1 MKRLWNWLSDA
12 RRSLVSRYVILM
24 SVAVILIPLA
34 LILVVTIL
42 FLIYP
47 PYEKEH
53 AIYGGAIELENKWHN
68 EAKALGGK
76 SEEAI
81 QKRLEE
87 LYKRYSKA
95 TIYWVDPAGDTRL
108 QLPKDAKIQQ
118 HWTAADAM
126 QFMKERRSG
135 GDELFTIVAF
145 IGDQPSSGF
154 IILEVPRS
162 IITPTFKNT
171 TFAKYWSYAFPA
183 LLLIILFLFIG
194 ASWLFFY
201 RISRR
206 LLHMQKAMTS
216 SAAAFPGIPGRI
228 TVGKQDEIGRLEFA
242 FNTMIEQ
249 LEHGR
254 LRETE
259 EEQLRR
265 QLIANLSHDL
275 RTPLT
280 AIRGHAFQLNEEPL
294 SSRGRESLQV
304 IDRKVD
310 FLSRLID
317 NLLSYTLLSAG
328 RYPYRPEVID
338 MNRLLRQLCANWYA
352 AFEQQG
358 IELELDAPDHGFRWE
373 IDPQWMERIADNL
386 FQNILRHARD
396 GGYALVR
403 LYVRNG
409 SGYISFVDQGP
420 GMDSESGERGSG
432 IGLSIVSLMAKEMGL
447 QLTIDSS
454 TAGTRITLQGL
465 NQI

>member
-1 MKRLWNWLSDA
+1 MNRLLNWLSDA

-34 LILVVTIL
+34 IIVVVTAL

-47 PYEKEH
+47 PYEKEY
-53 AIYGGAIELENKWHN
+53 AVYGGAIELENKWHS
-68 EAKALGGK
+68 EVKSLGGK
-76 SEEAI
+76 PDEVI
-81 QKRLEE
+81 QQRLEK
-87 LYKRYSKA
+87 LYKRYNKA
-95 TIYWVDPAGDTRL
+95 TIYWVNSAGDTQL
-108 QLPKDAKIQQ
+108 QLPSDAKIQQ

-126 QFMKERRSG
+126 QFMKERPGS
-135 GDELFTIVAF
+135 DELFTIVAF
-145 IGDQPSSGF
+145 IGDQPSEGF
-154 IILEVPRS
+154 IILEVPRTV
-162 IITPTFKNT
+162 ITPTFKNT
-171 TFAKYWSYAFPA
+171 TFAKYWSFAFPA
-183 LLLIILFLFIG
+183 LLLIILLLFIG

-206 LLHMQKAMTS
+206 LLRMQKAMTS

-242 FNTMIEQ
+242 FNTMIGQ

-259 EEQLRR
+259 EEHLRR

-280 AIRGHAFQLNEEPL
+280 AIRGHAFQLNEEQL

-310 FLSRLID
+310 YLSRLID

-358 IELELDAPDHGFRWE
+358 IELELDAPDHSFRWE

-386 FQNILRHARD
+386 FQNILRHASA

-403 LYVRNG
+403 LYEWEG
-409 SGYISFVDQGP
+409 SGYISFVDHGP
-420 GMDSESGERGSG
+420 GMDSESDEAGSG
-432 IGLSIVSLMAKEMGL
+432 IGLNIVKLMAKEMGL

>member
-1 MKRLWNWLSDA
+1 MKRLWKWLSDA
-12 RRSLVSRYVILM
+12 SRSLVSRYVILIC
-24 SVAVILIPLA
+24 VAVILIPLA
-34 LILVVTIL
+34 LVLGASIL
-42 FLIYP
+42 FLFYP
-47 PYEKEH
+47 PDAREQSL
-53 AIYGGAIELENKWHN
+53 YGSGLKLETMWHN
-68 EAKALGGK
+68 EARSLGGK
-76 SEEAI
+76 PDEAV
-81 QKRLEE
+81 QQRLQE
-87 LYKRYSKA
+87 LYSTYTKA
-95 TIYWVDPAGDTRL
+95 TLYWVDVEGNTRL
-108 QLPKDAKIQQ
+108 QLPSSAQVQ
-118 HWTAADAM
+118 TQWTAADAI
-126 QFMKERRSG
+126 QFMKERR
-135 GDELFTIVAF
+135 DNNELFTVVAF
-145 IGDQPSSGF
+145 IGDHPSEGF
-154 IILEVPRS
+154 LVFELPRDV
-162 IITPTFKNT
+162 IYNAYKNAK
-171 TFAKYWSYAFPA
+171 FRKYWSYSFPTM
-183 LLLIILFLFIG
+183 LLIILCLFLA

-206 LLHMQKAMTS
+206 LLRMQKAMMP

-228 TVGKQDEIGRLEFA
+228 TVGRQDEIGRLELA

-254 LRETE
+254 LREAE

-280 AIRGHAFQLNEEPL
+280 AIRGHAFQLNEEQM

-310 FLSRLID
+310 YLSRLID

-328 RYPYRPEVID
+328 RYPYRPEHVD
-338 MNRLLRQLCANWYA
+338 MNRMLRQLCANWYA

-386 FQNILRHARD
+386 FQNILRHAVD
-396 GGYALVR
+396 GGCALVR
-403 LYVRNG
+403 LYESDG
-409 SGYISFVDQGP
+409 KGYIEFADRGP
-420 GMDSESGERGSG
+420 GMNSESASPGSG
-432 IGLSIVSLMAKEMGL
+432 IGISIVTLMAKEMGL

-454 TAGTRITLQGL
+454 SEGTRITLQGL